1 MTGLANYYF
10 VPSLRQGLAAAIPEK
25 DQDDN
30 PVIFSERAHFGVDV
44 AVNATGFAAAEVL
57 QKEIELYGPGDIIGF
72 DPRAIARTDPRR
84 NVGDFEPNYFPM
96 VEFATGPDFPWRYTA
111 KQFAS
116 SNGNLQPWITLIVL
130 IAEPVTTDAGVI
142 DTEFEEG
149 DRKLTNQNPFITV
162 HKQTSLPDC
171 NECMWWAHVQL
182 TADESILG
190 GGANP
195 TPNHERLQEE
205 LDKAVRNNPER
216 VVSRLLCTRRLRPGV
231 RYNAFVVP
239 TFELGRI
246 ATGLQG
252 RDLDG
257 NELNSTTY
265 AWDHTSA
272 NPIDIPYYY
281 KWEFRTGLRGD
292 FEHLVRLLEARE
304 LPGLGTRK
312 IDCSNPGYGLT
323 SFTRV
328 EAGIPSDHPDYRV
341 TEMEGALK
349 SIDTEYTPWGKDF
362 IDANDDPHVF
372 QTELADQLLN
382 RPKADEETPSDEPP
396 VVGPPVYG
404 RWHRGR
410 KPINSQYVR
419 PGSQHTGW
427 IDELN
432 LDPRHRIVSGL
443 GTEVVKRQQEEL
455 MAAAWDQLGAVDEA
469 NQQLRQ
475 AQLAREASICTEKR
489 LKSLSVHD
497 YIRSTSP
504 LNSRVKDTT
513 TGNTFAVT
521 LRDSRIPN
529 AVLDPAFRR
538 IARRRGSIRK
548 RQRFDGKPKPD
559 ILKRFNDETI
569 RPAGPHPKPGGMV
582 DMCEL
587 TDTLIES
594 ISFVNQ
600 PPVFNSTPPNSL
612 PPGEFGYVIEVAAP
626 EAGQAVDVTISTN
639 PVDTTFPA
647 ELMTLEKINASQ
659 WRLTI
664 TMPAIP
670 ADGGDGGTTLPGG
683 GVVVPGTG
691 TGDGTTPG
699 GGVVVTGGDVVDP
712 GTGDPWHPEF
722 IFYSLTLTAT
732 DNGTP
737 PRTTLQKLNIQT
749 TRGSSA
755 WSISTDSESL
765 PPEFPNFP
773 SERRFCS
780 KNITSSLLSNP
791 DIINDLSNDDR
802 TILNATKALV
812 DGFMASDEPVASKPS
827 MDFTAMKQTLEAAL
841 DPEVTIPKRTLRRI
855 NMQDIIR
862 RGDICNRIMAGPKF
876 PQPIYEPLRDISQ
889 DLLLPGLEKVPP
901 NTISLLKTN
910 SRFIESYMVGLNHE
924 FSREL
929 LWREYPTD
937 QRGSYFRQFWD
948 VAELVPTQLELDT
961 LLENFLI
968 QYSITRVADL
978 PQNVKENILKRY
990 RDRVGDYTQLT
1001 DQERDDVV
1009 TELLHEELLEEHYK
1023 DIKEIHTWRGSK
1035 LGVNK
1040 HRPGED
1046 LVLIIRGDLLKRYPN
1061 TVIYAVEAV
1070 PTNNGD
1076 DSVQPNMPE
1085 FTGNNDPGLIKRP
1098 IFKGSLPPDV
1108 YFLGFDMSEQQAW
1121 GCDGSGWY
1129 FVLEERISEPRFGLD
1144 VPSDMV
1150 LDGDWDDLAWH
1161 HFGLETAFESY
1172 LTSTAPSNHVS
1183 GSFDTSDWN
1192 LNSSSST
1199 ISNIVLQKPIR
1210 IFIHAKQML
1219 PKADCEG

>member
-1 MTGLANYYF
+1 MTGFANYYF

-25 DQDDN
+25 DENDD
-30 PVIFSERAHFGVDV
+30 PVIFTDRAHFSVDV

-57 QKEIELYGPGDIIGF
+57 QNEIELYGPGDIIGF
-72 DPRAIARTDPRR
+72 DARAIARTDPQR

-96 VEFATGPDFPWRYTA
+96 IEFATGPDFPWRYTA

-116 SNGNLQPWITLIVL
+116 TNGNLQPWITLIVL
-130 IAEPVTTDAGVI
+130 LAEPVMTDARLI
-142 DTEFEEG
+142 DIEFVEG

-162 HKQTSLPDC
+162 HKQSSLPDC
-171 NECMWWAHVQL
+171 HECMWWAHVQL
-182 TADESILG
+182 TADESILDP
-190 GGANP
+190 GANP
-195 TPNHERLQEE
+195 TPNHERLQGE

-246 ATGLQG
+246 ATGLQA
-252 RDLDG
+252 RDLGDS
-257 NELNSTTY
+257 ELNSTTY

-304 LPGLGTRK
+304 LSGLGKRK
-312 IDCSNPGYGLT
+312 IDCSNPGYGLINF
-323 SFTRV
+323 SRV
-328 EAGIPSDHPDYRV
+328 ENEIPEDHPDFRV

-349 SIDTEYTPWGKDF
+349 SIDTEYTPWGKDS
-362 IDANDDPHVF
+362 AWSGNDPHPF
-372 QTELADQLLN
+372 QTSLAEQLLN

-432 LDPRHRIVSGL
+432 LDPRHRVISGL

-475 AQLAREASICTEKR
+475 AQLAREVSLCTEKR
-489 LKSLSVHD
+489 LQSLSLHD
-497 YIRSTSP
+497 YIRATSP
-504 LNSRVKDTT
+504 LDRRVKDTN
-513 TGNTFAVT
+513 TGKTLAVT

-529 AVLDPAFRR
+529 AALDPAFHR

-559 ILKRFNDETI
+559 ILQRFNDETI
-569 RPAGPHPKPGGMV
+569 RPAGPHPKPGGMM
-582 DMCEL
+582 DACEL
-587 TDTLIES
+587 TDTLVES
-594 ISFVNQ
+594 ISFTNQ
-600 PPVFNSTPPNSL
+600 PPEFNTTPPSSVS
-612 PPGEFGYVIEVAAP
+612 PGEFVHVIDVAAP
-626 EAGQAVDVTISTN
+626 EAGQVVDVAISTN
-639 PVDTTFPA
+639 PVDTTFPP
-647 ELMTLEKINASQ
+647 ELRSLDQINDSQ

-670 ADGGDGGTTLPGG
+670 ANGGNG
-683 GVVVPGTG
+683 
-691 TGDGTTPG
+691 GTTPG
-699 GGVVVTGGDVVDP
+699 GGVVDP
-712 GTGDPWHPEF
+712 GGGDPWHPDF
-722 IFYSLTLTAT
+722 FFYSLTLTAT

-749 TRGSSA
+749 TRCSSA
-755 WSISTDSESL
+755 WSIATESEPL

-773 SERRFCS
+773 PERRFCS
-780 KNITSSLLSNP
+780 KNITSSLLNNP
-791 DIINDLSNDDR
+791 DIINDHSDDDR
-802 TILNATKALV
+802 TILNATKTLV
-812 DGFMASDEPVASKPS
+812 DGFLASDEPVESKPIV
-827 MDFTAMKQTLEAAL
+827 DFTAMKQTLEAAL

-862 RGDICNRIMAGPKF
+862 RGDICDRIMAGPKF
-876 PQPIYEPLRDISQ
+876 PQPMYEPLRDISQ
-889 DLLLPGLEKVPP
+889 DLLLPGLEKVPQ

-924 FSREL
+924 YSREL
-929 LWREYPTD
+929 LWHEYPTD

-948 VAELVPTQLELDT
+948 VAELVPTQLEIDT
-961 LLENFLI
+961 LLDS
-968 QYSITRVADL
+968 QYGVASVPDL
-978 PQNVKENILKRY
+978 PHNVKDNILKRY
-990 RDRVGDYTQLT
+990 RERIGGYTQLT
-1001 DQERDDVV
+1001 HQERDDVV
-1009 TELLHEELLEEHYK
+1009 VEILYEELLEEHYK
-1023 DIKEIHTWRGSK
+1023 DIKEIHTWGGSK
-1035 LGVNK
+1035 LGDNK

-1070 PTNNGD
+1070 LTKNGD
-1076 DSVQPNMPE
+1076 DSLQPNMPE

-1108 YFLGFDMSEQQAW
+1108 CFLGFDMSEQQAW
-1121 GCDGSGWY
+1121 GCDGLGWY

-1144 VPSDMV
+1144 VPSDMI
-1150 LDGDWDDLAWH
+1150 LDKWNDLGWH
-1161 HFGLETAFESY
+1161 HFSLETAFESY
-1172 LTSTAPSNHVS
+1172 LTITAPNNHVA

-1199 ISNIVLQKPIR
+1199 ISEIVVQKPVR
-1210 IFIHAKQML
+1210 IFVHAKQML
-1219 PKADCEG
+1219 PDIDCNA